1 MKIEIYS
8 ESFGVEKVEEVRE
21 YDEEWM
27 IEEIIR
33 EVLLEKWG
41 SEEEVIRGIGNVLG
55 EEFDSLEEVLEEVIV
70 EKESID
76 DGMGYRI
83 DEERYLRIVEKEEY
97 E

>member
-8 ESFGVEKVEEVRE
+8 EGFGVEKVEEVRE
-21 YDEEWM
+21 YSEDWE

-33 EVLLEKWG
+33 DILMERWNG
-41 SEEEVIRGIGNVLG
+41 IEEIKRGMGEVLG

-83 DEERYLRIVEKEEY
+83 GEERYLRIVEED
-97 E
+97 

>member
-21 YDEEWM
+21 YDNEWM

-41 SEEEVIRGIGNVLG
+41 SEEQVIDGIGEIMG
-55 EEFDSLEEVLEEVIV
+55 ETFVSLDKVLEEVVV

-76 DGMGYRI
+76 DGMGYRV
-83 DEERYLRIVEKEEY
+83 DEERYLRIVEE
-97 E
+97 

>member
-21 YDEEWM
+21 YSEEWM

-33 EVLLEKWG
+33 EVLVEKWG
-41 SEEEVIRGIGNVLG
+41 SEEEVIRGIGEIMG
-55 EEFDSLEEVLEEVIV
+55 EEFKSLEEVLEEIVV

-83 DEERYLRIVEKEEY
+83 DEERYLRVIEE

>member
-8 ESFGVEKVEEVRE
+8 EGFGVEKVEEVRE
-21 YDEEWM
+21 YSEDWE

-33 EVLLEKWG
+33 DILMERWNGIEEIKRGMGEVLGGDYSSLNDVV
-41 SEEEVIRGIGNVLG
+41 EEI
-55 EEFDSLEEVLEEVIV
+55 IV

-83 DEERYLRIVEKEEY
+83 DEERYLRIVEED
-97 E
+97 

>member
-8 ESFGVEKVEEVRE
+8 EGYGIEKIEGVRE
-21 YDEEWM
+21 YSEDWM
-27 IEEIIR
+27 VEEIIR
-33 EVLLEKWG
+33 EVLIEKWG

-83 DEERYLRIVEKEEY
+83 DEERYLRVIEE

>member
-8 ESFGVEKVEEVRE
+8 EGFGIEKIEEVRE
-21 YDEEWM
+21 YSEDWE

-33 EVLLEKWG
+33 DILMERWSGIEEIKRVMGEVLGGDYSSLNDVV
-41 SEEEVIRGIGNVLG
+41 EEI
-55 EEFDSLEEVLEEVIV
+55 IV

-83 DEERYLRIVEKEEY
+83 DEEKYLRIVEED
-97 E
+97 